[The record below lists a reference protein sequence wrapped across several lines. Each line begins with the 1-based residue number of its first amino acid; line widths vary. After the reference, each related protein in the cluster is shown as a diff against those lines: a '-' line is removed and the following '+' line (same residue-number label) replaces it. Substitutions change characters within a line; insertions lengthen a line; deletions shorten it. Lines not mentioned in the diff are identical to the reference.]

1 MSIDETRSK
10 LLEAAGNEFSE
21 KGFERATVRAICDR
35 AGVNI
40 AAVNYHFGD
49 KERLYE
55 EVVML
60 AHHKRPEPGL
70 DLDRGDPREAL
81 RSFVS
86 HFIRQVVAKVELP
99 WQQEVMMRELASP
112 TKASDTLVREA
123 FRPSFQILMATLG
136 RLCPEA
142 DERRIHA
149 VGFSVIAQ
157 CLHYKL
163 CGPISERIIGP
174 EAFKKLDANY
184 LADHITRFTLAALGQ
199 GEPFGTK
206 TEVDASH
213 DPSHGTERGDR

>member
-1 MSIDETRSK
+1 MTIDETRSK

-35 AGVNI
+35 AGVNV

-55 EVVML
+55 EVVIL
-60 AHHKRPEPGL
+60 AHHEQPDKSF
-70 DLDRGDPREAL
+70 DSDRADPLEAL
-81 RSFVS
+81 RNYVS
-86 HFIRQVVAKVELP
+86 YFIQRVVMRHEKP
-99 WQQEVMMRELASP
+99 WHQEVMMREMAWP
-112 TKASDTLVREA
+112 TKASDTLVREE
-123 FRPSFQILMATLG
+123 FRPNFEALMAILG

-149 VGFSVIAQ
+149 IGLSVVGQ

-163 CGPISERIIGP
+163 CGAVSERIIGP

-184 LADHITRFTLAALGQ
+184 LTDHITRFTLAALGH
-199 GEPFGTK
+199 GEPFATTK
-206 TEVDASH
+206 PVNASH
-213 DPSHGTERGDR
+213 DPSHETERGDR